1 MSDPSRQLAIDLPPR
16 PAHGRADFL
25 ASECNRAALEQIDR
39 WPDWPGRRLVL
50 YGPAS
55 SGKSHLARLWCA
67 ESGARYVPARDL
79 ASELPLANGAL
90 PPAMVVDDAEAAS
103 ERALLHLFNSCAEA
117 GTALLVVSR
126 NAPAAWA
133 IDLPDLASRLRA
145 MPAVGIDMPD
155 DALLAAVLVKHFADR
170 QLPVAPGLIV
180 YLLRRIGRSFADAA
194 TVAAHLDAAALSS
207 GGPITI
213 PLARKVLAAPEY
225 QSLSLRNDSAV
236 T

>member
-25 ASECNRAALEQIDR
+25 ASECNRAALERIDR

-67 ESGARYVPARDL
+67 ESGARYVPACDL
-79 ASELPLANGAL
+79 AAELPLANGTL

-103 ERALLHLFNSCAEA
+103 ERALLHLCNSCAEA

-145 MPAVGIDMPD
+145 MLAVGIDMPD

-170 QLPVAPGLIV
+170 QLRIAPSVIGYIV
-180 YLLRRIGRSFADAA
+180 PRMERSFAMAA
-194 TVAAHLDAAALSS
+194 SLAARLDELALA
-207 GGPITI
+207 GGRSIGLA
-213 PLARKVLAAPEY
+213 LARQALAELGAET
-225 QSLSLRNDSAV
+225 A
-236 T
+236 

>member
-1 MSDPSRQLAIDLPPR
+1 
-16 PAHGRADFL
+16 
-25 ASECNRAALEQIDR
+25 
-39 WPDWPGRRLVL
+39 
-50 YGPAS
+50 
-55 SGKSHLARLWCA
+55 
-67 ESGARYVPARDL
+67 L

-103 ERALLHLFNSCAEA
+103 ERALLHLCNSCAEA

-170 QLPVAPGLIV
+170 QLRIAPSVIGYIV
-180 YLLRRIGRSFADAA
+180 PRMERSFAMAA
-194 TVAAHLDAAALSS
+194 SLAARLDELALA
-207 GGPITI
+207 GGRSIGLA
-213 PLARKVLAAPEY
+213 LARQALAELGAET
-225 QSLSLRNDSAV
+225 A
-236 T
+236 

>member
-1 MSDPSRQLAIDLPPR
+1 MSDPTRQLAIDLPPR

-25 ASECNRAALEQIDR
+25 ASECNRAALERIDR

-67 ESGARYVPARDL
+67 ESGARYVSACDL

-90 PPAMVVDDAEAAS
+90 SPAMVVDDAEAAS
-103 ERALLHLFNSCAEA
+103 ERALLHLCNSCAEA
-117 GTALLVVSR
+117 GMALLVVSR

-170 QLPVAPGLIV
+170 QLRIAPSVIGYIV
-180 YLLRRIGRSFADAA
+180 PRMERSFAMAA
-194 TVAAHLDAAALSS
+194 SLAARLDELALA
-207 GGPITI
+207 GGRSIGLA
-213 PLARKVLAAPEY
+213 LARQALAELGAET
-225 QSLSLRNDSAV
+225 A
-236 T
+236 

>member
-103 ERALLHLFNSCAEA
+103 ERALLHLCNSCAEA
-117 GTALLVVSR
+117 GMALLVVSR

-155 DALLAAVLVKHFADR
+155 DTLLAAVLVKHFADR
-170 QLPVAPGLIV
+170 QLRIAPSVIGYIV
-180 YLLRRIGRSFADAA
+180 PRMERSFAMAA
-194 TVAAHLDAAALSS
+194 SLAARLDELALA
-207 GGPITI
+207 GGRSIGLA
-213 PLARKVLAAPEY
+213 LARQALAELGAET
-225 QSLSLRNDSAV
+225 A
-236 T
+236 

>member
-1 MSDPSRQLAIDLPPR
+1 MSDPTRQLVIDLPPR

-25 ASECNRAALEQIDR
+25 VSECNRAALERIDR

-50 YGPAS
+50 YGPGS

-67 ESGARYVPARDL
+67 ESGARYVSARDL
-79 ASELPLANGAL
+79 AAELPLANGAL
-90 PPAMVVDDAEAAS
+90 PSAMVVDDAEAAS

-170 QLPVAPGLIV
+170 QLRIAPSVIGYIV
-180 YLLRRIGRSFADAA
+180 PRMERSFAMAA
-194 TVAAHLDAAALSS
+194 SLAARLDELALA
-207 GGPITI
+207 GGRSIGLA
-213 PLARKVLAAPEY
+213 LARQALAELGAET
-225 QSLSLRNDSAV
+225 A
-236 T
+236 

>member
-25 ASECNRAALEQIDR
+25 ASECNRAALERIDR

-103 ERALLHLFNSCAEA
+103 ERALLHLCNSCAEA

-145 MPAVGIDMPD
+145 MPAIGIDMPD

-170 QLPVAPGLIV
+170 QLRIAPSVIGYIV
-180 YLLRRIGRSFADAA
+180 PRMERSFAMAA
-194 TVAAHLDAAALSS
+194 SLAARLDE
-207 GGPITI
+207 
-213 PLARKVLAAPEY
+213 LARAGGRSIGLALARQALAE
-225 QSLSLRNDSAV
+225 LGAE
-236 T
+236 TA

>member
-25 ASECNRAALEQIDR
+25 ASECNRAALERIDR

-67 ESGARYVPARDL
+67 ESGARYVSARDL

-170 QLPVAPGLIV
+170 QLRIAPSVIGYIV
-180 YLLRRIGRSFADAA
+180 PRMERSFAMAA
-194 TVAAHLDAAALSS
+194 SLAARLDELALV
-207 GGPITI
+207 GGRSIGLA
-213 PLARKVLAAPEY
+213 LARQALAELGAET
-225 QSLSLRNDSAV
+225 A
-236 T
+236 

>member
-1 MSDPSRQLAIDLPPR
+1 MSDPIRQLVIDLPPR

-25 ASECNRAALEQIDR
+25 VSECNRAALERIDR
-39 WPDWPGRRLVL
+39 WADWPGGRLVL
-50 YGPAS
+50 YGPQG

-67 ESGARYVPARDL
+67 ESGARYIAGGDL
-79 ASELPLANGAL
+79 ASDELPLGNGPL

-103 ERALLHLFNSCAEA
+103 ERALLHFYNSCAEA
-117 GTALLVVSR
+117 GTALLVVNR

-170 QLPVAPGLIV
+170 QLRIAPSVIG
-180 YLLRRIGRSFADAA
+180 YLVPRMERSFAMAA
-194 TVAAHLDAAALSS
+194 SLAARLDELGLA
-207 GGPITI
+207 GGRSIGLA
-213 PLARKVLAAPEY
+213 LARQALAELGAET
-225 QSLSLRNDSAV
+225 A
-236 T
+236 

>member
-1 MSDPSRQLAIDLPPR
+1 MSDPTRQLVIDLPSR

-25 ASECNRAALEQIDR
+25 VSECNRAALERIDR

-103 ERALLHLFNSCAEA
+103 ERALLHLCNSCAEA

-145 MPAVGIDMPD
+145 MPVVGIDMPD

-170 QLPVAPGLIV
+170 QLRIAPSVIGYIV
-180 YLLRRIGRSFADAA
+180 PRMERSFAMAA
-194 TVAAHLDAAALSS
+194 SLAARLDELALA
-207 GGPITI
+207 GGRSIGLA
-213 PLARKVLAAPEY
+213 LARQALAELGAET
-225 QSLSLRNDSAV
+225 A
-236 T
+236 

>member
-25 ASECNRAALEQIDR
+25 ASECNRAALERIDR

-145 MPAVGIDMPD
+145 MPVVGIDMPD

-170 QLPVAPGLIV
+170 QLRIAPSVIGYIV
-180 YLLRRIGRSFADAA
+180 PRMERSFAMAA
-194 TVAAHLDAAALSS
+194 SLAARLDELALA
-207 GGPITI
+207 GGRSIGLA
-213 PLARKVLAAPEY
+213 LARQALAELGAET
-225 QSLSLRNDSAV
+225 A
-236 T
+236 

>member
-25 ASECNRAALEQIDR
+25 ASECNRVALERIDR

-103 ERALLHLFNSCAEA
+103 ERALLHLCNSCAEA

-170 QLPVAPGLIV
+170 QLRIAPSVIGYIV
-180 YLLRRIGRSFADAA
+180 PRMERSFAMAA
-194 TVAAHLDAAALSS
+194 SLAARLDELALA
-207 GGPITI
+207 GGRSIGLA
-213 PLARKVLAAPEY
+213 LARQALAELGAET
-225 QSLSLRNDSAV
+225 A
-236 T
+236 

>member
-1 MSDPSRQLAIDLPPR
+1 MSDPTRQLVIDLPPR

-25 ASECNRAALEQIDR
+25 ASECNRAALERIDR

-67 ESGARYVPARDL
+67 ESGARYVPACDL
-79 ASELPLANGAL
+79 ASELPSANGAL

-170 QLPVAPGLIV
+170 QLRIAPSVIGYIV
-180 YLLRRIGRSFADAA
+180 PRMERSFAMAA
-194 TVAAHLDAAALSS
+194 SLAARLDELALA
-207 GGPITI
+207 GGRSIGLA
-213 PLARKVLAAPEY
+213 LARQALAELGAET
-225 QSLSLRNDSAV
+225 A
-236 T
+236 

>member
-1 MSDPSRQLAIDLPPR
+1 MSDPTRQLAIDLPPR

-25 ASECNRAALEQIDR
+25 ASECNRAALERIDR

-170 QLPVAPGLIV
+170 QLRIAPSVIGYIV
-180 YLLRRIGRSFADAA
+180 PRMERSFAMAA
-194 TVAAHLDAAALSS
+194 SLAARLDELALA
-207 GGPITI
+207 GGRSIGLA
-213 PLARKVLAAPEY
+213 LARQALAELGAET
-225 QSLSLRNDSAV
+225 A
-236 T
+236 

>member
-1 MSDPSRQLAIDLPPR
+1 MSDPIRQLAIDLPPR

-25 ASECNRAALEQIDR
+25 VSECNRAALERLDR

-50 YGPAS
+50 YGPVS

-67 ESGARYVPARDL
+67 ESGARYVSARDL
-79 ASELPLANGAL
+79 ASELPLADGAL

-103 ERALLHLFNSCAEA
+103 ERALLHLCNSCAEA

-170 QLPVAPGLIV
+170 QLRIAPSVIG
-180 YLLRRIGRSFADAA
+180 YLVPRMERSFAMAA
-194 TVAAHLDAAALSS
+194 SLAARLDELALAAARSI
-207 GGPITI
+207 GFA
-213 PLARKVLAAPEY
+213 LARQALAELGAETA
-225 QSLSLRNDSAV
+225 RE
-236 T
+236 

>member
-1 MSDPSRQLAIDLPPR
+1 
-16 PAHGRADFL
+16 
-25 ASECNRAALEQIDR
+25 
-39 WPDWPGRRLVL
+39 VL
-50 YGPAS
+50 YGPVS

-67 ESGARYVPARDL
+67 ESGARYVSARDL
-79 ASELPLANGAL
+79 ASELPLADGAS

-103 ERALLHLFNSCAEA
+103 ERALLHLCNSCAEA

-170 QLPVAPGLIV
+170 QLRIAPSVIG
-180 YLLRRIGRSFADAA
+180 YLVPRMERSFATAA
-194 TVAAHLDAAALSS
+194 SLAARLDELALA
-207 GGPITI
+207 GGRSIGL
-213 PLARKVLAAPEY
+213 PLARQALAELGTETA
-225 QSLSLRNDSAV
+225 
-236 T
+236 

>member
-1 MSDPSRQLAIDLPPR
+1 MSYPSRQLAIDLPPR

-25 ASECNRAALEQIDR
+25 ASECNRAALERIDR

-103 ERALLHLFNSCAEA
+103 ERALLHLCNSCAEA

-170 QLPVAPGLIV
+170 QLRIAPSVIGYIV
-180 YLLRRIGRSFADAA
+180 PRMERSFAMAA
-194 TVAAHLDAAALSS
+194 SLAARLDELALA
-207 GGPITI
+207 GGRSIGLA
-213 PLARKVLAAPEY
+213 LARQALAELGAET
-225 QSLSLRNDSAV
+225 A
-236 T
+236 